1 MSRHRNM
8 KNYIDEAE
16 EDDDDYG
23 QYEYGDYDEGIFYL
37 KN

>member
-16 EDDDDYG
+16 EEDDYNDG
-23 QYEYGDYDEGIFYL
+23 NDYEGYDEGLYFP
-37 KN
+37 